1 MTTFWNK
8 TTISILILALFFP
21 AIIIIINLIY
31 SVEGLGIANAITLF
45 AVFITIL
52 STLYSNYQSDLRLE
66 KQLRNSESQFNK
78 QIKENK
84 INLKEQLIFD
94 KKQEISLELYKDLN
108 KYWEY
113 MDYEKI
119 NFLIESEDFD
129 PYINPLTSKTFI
141 EIYQLAC
148 YYKYSPKFYYLTDEI
163 QKIINNFIKNCTS
176 YNINTL
182 YATEYFDKKF
192 YDSLEILSKIYPILR
207 KELGIKY

>member
-1 MTTFWNK
+1 MATFWNK
-8 TTISILILALFFP
+8 TTISILILALLFP
-21 AIIIIINLIY
+21 NLIIIINFIY
-31 SVEGLGIANAITLF
+31 SVEGWGIANAITLF

-66 KQLRNSESQFNK
+66 KQLKKSETQFNK

-84 INLKEQLIFD
+84 KNIKEQLIFD

-119 NFLIESEDFD
+119 NFLIDSEDFD
-129 PYINPLTSKTFI
+129 PYINPLTSITFI

-148 YYKYSPKFYYLTDEI
+148 NYKFSPKFYYLSEEI

-176 YNINTL
+176 NKINNL
-182 YATEYFDKKF
+182 YTSDYFDKKF
-192 YDSLEILSKIYPILR
+192 YDSVEILSKIYPILR